1 MIDSKLVVNIKA
13 PAADLIGSLH
23 VKIVYCFLYTEN
35 FMRKCYFSAVIAI
48 LLMAVSCMNVGGS
61 SGAEGAVRVAV
72 PGSGSRGAYT
82 LSKDNA
88 SLYKVTLLLD
98 GEVEGEPQTASP
110 GGADIVF
117 DGLEPAEYTVLV
129 EAFDAGG
136 VMLARKSQSIKV
148 AAGKT
153 ADCSIVLALL
163 GSRALDTGYLLWKYS
178 SDPSYSFGRSES
190 VESFNGGVGYCY
202 GEPFGAAEDLDSNWY
217 FVSKSKG
224 SDNGTVYRNDANT
237 QLFSIISGINE
248 FFTDPLYYDETED
261 ALWFANYA
269 NNKLNLSKNK
279 NPSSLSGS
287 GSLDMKEVSGFDF
300 TDRFGFAFA
309 VQGNDIYIVY
319 TDLTNYYLQRG
330 TLSGDGP
337 FTFVP
342 VGSAKSAE
350 DMGLSGAITDVAIL
364 YDGTVYALVSNVG
377 SDAGDSGYIDDM
389 FINPSGGTFY
399 SRGALVKIEGT
410 NSGFRVVDVLGWTN
424 SARKIS
430 PAGGAADEYDSD
442 VLLQPINAYIPSLS
456 ESNGKFYGP
465 RRFVAIKPKEIAIAD
480 CGANFVMPDKT
491 FGKAGKMFEKNRVVT
506 VSLYDFAVSSVKKL
520 DGIKFM
526 NLTISGGSGST
537 SGYIYAYDC
546 KGEEIEER

>member
-1 MIDSKLVVNIKA
+1 MIDSKLVVNIKE

-72 PGSGSRGAYT
+72 PGSGSRGAYI

-136 VMLARKSQSIKV
+136 VMLARKSQSVKV

-163 GSRALDTGYLLWKYS
+163 GSRALDTGYLLWKYES
-178 SDPSYSFGRSES
+178 SSGYYIDKLNSVAYFNGNGYVSKRYYGAVEDLESKYYYMIDSFG
-190 VESFNGGVGYCY
+190 
-202 GEPFGAAEDLDSNWY
+202 
-217 FVSKSKG
+217 
-224 SDNGTVYRNDANT
+224 NGTVTLCIGSNSNKVT
-237 QLFSIISGINE
+237 ISGSNND
-248 FFTDPLYYDETED
+248 FFEDAIYYDDMTD
-261 ALWFANYA
+261 SLWIASSYYDSQNGLFFF
-269 NNKLNLSKNK
+269 KSEQPSDNLS
-279 NPSSLSGS
+279 SSTTVEL
-287 GSLDMKEVSGFDF
+287 KESSGFDF
-300 TDRFGFAFA
+300 SDKSGIAFA
-309 VQGNDIYIVY
+309 VQGNDIYIAY
-319 TDLTNYYLQRG
+319 QSMKDSCYYLQRG

-350 DMGLSGAITDVAIL
+350 DMGLSGAITDVAIF

-377 SDAGDSGYIDDM
+377 SNAGAFGDM
-389 FINPSGGTFY
+389 FSYYLEGSTFY

-410 NSGFRVVDVLGWTN
+410 NSGFRVADVLGWTD

-430 PAGGAADEYDSD
+430 PGEGTLSTDNTP
-442 VLLQPINAYIPSLS
+442 LQPINAYIPSLS

-480 CGANFVMPDKT
+480 CGANFVMPDKNA
-491 FGKAGKMFEKNRVVT
+491 GKKGKMFEHNRVVT
-506 VSLYDFAVSSVKKL
+506 VSLYDFAVSSVKEP
-520 DGIKFM
+520 DGVKFS
-526 NLTISGGSGST
+526 NLTLSGLGAS
-537 SGYIYAYDC
+537 SGYIYADGC
-546 KGEEIEER
+546 DDESIEER

>member
-1 MIDSKLVVNIKA
+1 
-13 PAADLIGSLH
+13 
-23 VKIVYCFLYTEN
+23 
-35 FMRKCYFSAVIAI
+35 MRKCYFSAVIAI

-72 PGSGSRGAYT
+72 PGSGSRGAYI

-98 GEVEGEPQTASP
+98 GEVEGDPQTASP

-136 VMLARKSQSIKV
+136 VMLARKSQSVKV

-178 SDPSYSFGRSES
+178 SEPSYNFGRAES
-190 VESFNGGVGYCY
+190 VESFSGGVGYCY

-224 SDNGTVYRNDANT
+224 SDSGTVYRNDAST
-237 QLFSIISGINE
+237 KLFSITSGINE

-261 ALWFANYA
+261 ALWFASYA
-269 NNKLNLSKNK
+269 NNKLNLSKNIT
-279 NPSSLSGS
+279 SSLSGS
-287 GSLDMKEVSGFDF
+287 GSLDVKEVSGFDF
-300 TDRFGFAFA
+300 TDRFGVAFA
-309 VQGNDIYIVY
+309 VQGSDIYIVY

-330 TLSGDGP
+330 TLSGDGL

-377 SDAGDSGYIDDM
+377 SDAGDYGYIEDM
-389 FINPSGGTFY
+389 FFYPSGGTFY
-399 SRGALVKIEGT
+399 SRGALLKIEGT
-410 NSGFRVVDVLGWTN
+410 NSGFRVVDVLGWTD

-430 PAGGAADEYDSD
+430 PGEGTFSMTDNTP
-442 VLLQPINAYIPSLS
+442 LQPINAYIPSLS

-480 CGANFVMPDKT
+480 CGANFVMPDKNT
-491 FGKAGKMFEKNRVVT
+491 GKKGKMFEHNRVVT
-506 VSLYDFAVSSVKKL
+506 VSLYDFAVSSVKEPGSL
-520 DGIKFM
+520 KFI
-526 NLTISGGSGST
+526 NLALSGSGT
-537 SGYIYAYDC
+537 TTAGYIEAADC
-546 KGEEIEER
+546 TATEEPVER